1 MLSEQK
7 CKPRAEG
14 AESLCV
20 RWSADAYLSNETPFY
35 FLAARFAAFA
45 FLQSIGYIPNHDAMA
60 FLVEPPRMHCGHAD
74 KMSGTEAETEAACWR
89 FSFVTVFRTFVT
101 ASLGSCPLKL

>member
-1 MLSEQK
+1 LK
-7 CKPRAEG
+7 RG
-14 AESLCV
+14 CV
-20 RWSADAYLSNETPFY
+20 FQHETPFY
-35 FLAARFAAFA
+35 LLAARFAAFA

-101 ASLGSCPLKL
+101 ASLGLCPLKL